1 MTTNDLLF
9 GALPYAVFLL
19 AIVVTIARWRLH
31 PFSVSSLSSQLL
43 ESRKLYWGSIPFHWG
58 ISLILGGHLLA
69 LIVPGGFQLWNG
81 SPLRLALL
89 EITGLALA
97 LWAAFGITVLIVRRL
112 GTRRIQVVTT
122 PMDLVVL
129 ALIAVQILTGIW
141 TAVAYRFGSS
151 WGTSVMVPYI
161 RSLIVFQPDTSY
173 IEPMPV
179 VVQAHVLAFFVFVAV
194 FPFTRLVHI
203 ITLPIS
209 YLWRPWQRVVRNRP
223 APAEYHPAA
232 DRPLEKADR

>member
-9 GALPYAVFLL
+9 GAVPYAVVLL
-19 AIVVTIARWRLH
+19 AIAVTIARWRLH

-43 ESRKLYWGSIPFHWG
+43 ESRKLYWGSVPFHWG
-58 ISLILGGHLLA
+58 ISLILVGHLLA
-69 LIVPGGFQLWNG
+69 LLVPSGFQLWNG

-89 EITGLALA
+89 EITGLGLA
-97 LWAAFGITVLIVRRL
+97 LWAAFGITVLIIRRL
-112 GTRRIQVVTT
+112 GTRRIEAVTT

-129 ALIAVQILTGIW
+129 AIIAVQILTGIW
-141 TAVAYRFGSS
+141 IAVGYRFGSS
-151 WGTSVMVPYI
+151 WGTSTMVPYI

-173 IEPMPV
+173 MEPMPHV
-179 VVQAHVLAFFVFVAV
+179 VKLHVLAFFTFVAV

-203 ITLPIS
+203 ITLPLG

-223 APAEYHPAA
+223 APAAYHPAA
-232 DRPLEKADR
+232 KRPLDKVR